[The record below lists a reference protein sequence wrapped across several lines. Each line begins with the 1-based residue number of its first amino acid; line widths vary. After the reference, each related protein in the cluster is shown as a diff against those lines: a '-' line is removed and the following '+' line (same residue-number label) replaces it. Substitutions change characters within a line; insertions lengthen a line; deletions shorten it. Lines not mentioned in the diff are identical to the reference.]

1 MNWHRYRAA
10 LRWPGK
16 ISASLVHLPAMKS
29 VLAGFL
35 AMASVSHWLPA
46 HALTYM
52 QTLDFVAPDQSI
64 WGSGG
69 TAGFNY
75 SDSVSFSI
83 PLGLGS
89 ASVGYSVGANSGTVS
104 AGFYGNMSADYTPSL
119 SAPGT
124 TSISLSYQGQDRT
137 INLPP
142 LCLPFVGCIPTGT
155 VPVLGGQLTSTL
167 GAHAQLTSSL
177 GNVGPDFTLDI
188 NESFNSQ
195 LDQTVSGS
203 DSVPDV
209 VQVPVVDILI
219 GSAGVQMGVTQTN
232 SFTATGIEGFLY
244 YSREGSGI
252 TSSMPFLLPTDSGVN
267 LSFDLLDPGTWSFWF
282 VDQTLENTFS
292 TSLDLDLGLFYET
305 FAGCGFLGTSS
316 CSGSTNLLS
325 VTAYDGNPF
334 ALDFNNI
341 TNLNGFSIEV
351 SAIPVPAAIWLFG
364 SGLIG
369 LIGIARSK
377 KA

>member
-1 MNWHRYRAA
+1 
-10 LRWPGK
+10 
-16 ISASLVHLPAMKS
+16 
-29 VLAGFL
+29 
-35 AMASVSHWLPA
+35 
-46 HALTYM
+46 
-52 QTLDFVAPDQSI
+52 
-64 WGSGG
+64 
-69 TAGFNY
+69 
-75 SDSVSFSI
+75 
-83 PLGLGS
+83 
-89 ASVGYSVGANSGTVS
+89 
-104 AGFYGNMSADYTPSL
+104 MSADYTPSL

-137 INLPP
+137 IDLPP
-142 LCLPFVGCIPTGT
+142 LCLPIVGCFPSGT
-155 VPVLGGQLTSTL
+155 VPVPGAQLTSSL

-188 NESFNSQ
+188 NERFDSR

-232 SFTATGIEGFLY
+232 SFTATGIEGSLF
-244 YSREGSGI
+244 YSLEGSGI
-252 TSSMPFLLPTDSGVN
+252 TSSMPFLLPTDGGVN
-267 LSFDLLDPGTWSFWF
+267 LSFDLLDPGTWKFWF
-282 VDQTLENTFS
+282 VDQALENTFS

-316 CSGSTNLLS
+316 CSGSTDLLS
-325 VTAYDGNPF
+325 VTAYDGDPF

-364 SGLIG
+364 SGLIS
-369 LIGIARSK
+369 LIGVARRK
-377 KA
+377 KS